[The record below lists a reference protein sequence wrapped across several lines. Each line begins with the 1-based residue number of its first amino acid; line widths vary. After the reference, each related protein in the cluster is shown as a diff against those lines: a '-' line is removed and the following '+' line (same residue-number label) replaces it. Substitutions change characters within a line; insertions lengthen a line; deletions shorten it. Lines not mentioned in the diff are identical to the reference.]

1 VARRWI
7 VVLALVVLGTE
18 VHLAFGEDGG
28 GTPYR
33 AEIVVPGDPAL
44 ADEMKQVSQLIAR
57 EGKVESELALQ
68 RRAAADLDRL
78 NAAARAAGY
87 YDAKLA
93 YDIDT
98 RQQPW
103 RATVKVDLGQP
114 YRLREV
120 RIVTP
125 QGGPPPLAERFD
137 LKALGLEL
145 GMRVQSAP
153 ILAAE
158 GKLQRF
164 YTTRGWPLAK
174 VTGHQAVIDRAD
186 RSMHITYTVVTG
198 PTARFGKVEI
208 TGLESIN
215 RDYVERKIAWK
226 EGQRYDSSKVDATQQ
241 ALIGS
246 NLFSTVRVAPADK
259 VGPDGRI
266 AMSIALTERPQRT
279 IGGGLYYDSSL
290 GFGAKAF
297 WEHRN
302 LFGEGELLHLEAN
315 AGQSDNSLLAQFK
328 RPDFLMQGL
337 GLRSEASIGKLN
349 TDAYD
354 TRQAKLFTGVDYQF
368 DPLITGGIGAEVL
381 NGRVDDDTGTQNY
394 TLAGLPAYIRRDDT
408 DDLLNPSRGTRLGLT
423 ATPFFGLDGNSPDF
437 FEAKLSARGY
447 QRIGSGDRFI
457 LAAFTNIGSI
467 SGTNLDSLP
476 RDLRLY
482 EGGGGSVRGY
492 GFQRAGPLDIFGNP
506 LGGISS
512 LDLGLELRTKINDT
526 FGFVTFFEGGSVY
539 GTVLP
544 DLSQRLYWGTGVGLR
559 YYSPLGPLR
568 FDIATPL
575 DRRPSDGI
583 IQIYISLGQAF

>member
-7 VVLALVVLGTE
+7 VALALLVIGAE
-18 VHLAFGEDGG
+18 VHLAFGEDG

-44 ADEMKQVSQLIAR
+44 DDEMKQISQLIAK
-57 EGKVESELALQ
+57 EGKIESALALQ

-98 RQQPW
+98 GKQPW
-103 RATVKVDLGQP
+103 QVTVKVDLGLP

-125 QGGPPPLAERFD
+125 QGGQPPLAERFD
-137 LKALGLEL
+137 LRELGLVL
-145 GMRVQSAP
+145 GMRAQSAP
-153 ILAAE
+153 ILAAG

-164 YTTRGWPLAK
+164 YTTRGWALAK
-174 VTGHQAVIDRAD
+174 VTGHRAVIDRAD
-186 RSMHITYTVVTG
+186 RSMHVTYTVVTG
-198 PTARFGKVEI
+198 PPARFGKAEI
-208 TGLESIN
+208 TGLESVN
-215 RDYVERKIAWK
+215 RDYVERKITWK
-226 EGQRYDSSKVDATQQ
+226 EGQRYDSSKVDATQE

-246 NLFSTVRVAPADK
+246 NLFSTVKVTPADK

-266 AMSIALTERPQRT
+266 AMSIALTERAQRT

-290 GFGAKAF
+290 GFGGKAF

-302 LFGEGELLHLEAN
+302 LFGEGELLHLEVN
-315 AGQSDNSLLAQFK
+315 GGQSDNSLVAQFK
-328 RPDFLMQGL
+328 RPDFLMQDL
-337 GLRSEASIGKLN
+337 DLRSEASIGKLN

-354 TRQAKLFTGVDYQF
+354 TRQARLFTGVDYRF
-368 DPLITGGIGAEVL
+368 DPQIIGGIGAEVL

-394 TLAGLPAYIRRDDT
+394 TLAGLPAYIRRDNT

-437 FEAKLSARGY
+437 FEIKLGASGY

-467 SGTNLDSLP
+467 SGTDLDSLP

-492 GFQRAGPLDIFGNP
+492 GFQRAGPLDVFGNP

-583 IQIYISLGQAF
+583 IEVYISLGQAF